1 MAARDH
7 RPVRASTL
15 RGGGLTL
22 TGVGVAEAAEAV
34 DGHADMHPRPSHR
47 WKPRPDDDPPPPV
60 QASLDESKRRR
71 DVPILWPESLESAR
85 QEDNGGAVDGDSD
98 SEGND
103 EAIEVLSRP
112 TGHSSPTRSQYEKRV
127 SENEAGNDLQ
137 ELVNVVT
144 ELADKENEVVPG
156 MDTLGGLD
164 EQNIESTH
172 PEFNELIRRFGTTRG
187 ARLKALVFQEH
198 LFNRADFQNDVVEAM
213 LSDTSRTKRPD
224 TKPREEREDGME
236 AIKQTVN
243 NEDLEM
249 RQLENAMRDPSVD
262 TGGRYR
268 VRHVN

>member
-1 MAARDH
+1 MDVDIPTFLKSYLLFDH
-7 RPVRASTL
+7 LYAFL
-15 RGGGLTL
+15 
-22 TGVGVAEAAEAV
+22 
-34 DGHADMHPRPSHR
+34 
-47 WKPRPDDDPPPPV
+47 
-60 QASLDESKRRR
+60 
-71 DVPILWPESLESAR
+71 
-85 QEDNGGAVDGDSD
+85 
-98 SEGND
+98 
-103 EAIEVLSRP
+103 
-112 TGHSSPTRSQYEKRV
+112 
-127 SENEAGNDLQ
+127 
-137 ELVNVVT
+137 
-144 ELADKENEVVPG
+144 LAWE
-156 MDTLGGLD
+156 TLGGLD

-243 NEDLEM
+243 DEDLEM